1 MTFKELGETL
11 QSERL
16 RQGLSVDEVMQ
27 QTKVGRRHIEAL
39 EEGRIGDLPHPVY
52 VKGFLKTYSSMLG
65 LTIPEISLVVDLAYE
80 SVVEDN
86 VAPKKRWTA
95 VRETGSHSKPSKR
108 ARPEWIFIPIAVLL
122 VAGIGVLLWFI
133 FSASGKSGANKDASG
148 KPALEQKSET
158 AKKAEPAPVAK
169 SEKTPASAQ
178 EPAKP
183 AEEKAPLPS
192 EPARAQTP
200 PVEQPA
206 AAEEK
211 TGKAMIIASEEARAP
226 QADVVH
232 VLEILGDG
240 VCWVEAKVDQNLTTD
255 FYVKKGERVDVRFVK
270 TLAVKFGDLNMVKL
284 RYDGKAVSSPAP
296 RGGVKTLTFPPRQ

>member
-16 RQGLSVDEVMQ
+16 RQGLLIDDVMQ
-27 QTKVGRRHIEAL
+27 VTKVGRRHVEAL

-65 LTIPEISLVVDLAYE
+65 LVIPEISMVVDMAYE

-95 VRETGSHSKPSKR
+95 HREPPSLFKQ
-108 ARPEWIFIPIAVLL
+108 AKVSRPEWIFIPIAVLL
-122 VAGIGVLLWFI
+122 VAGIGVLIWFI
-133 FSASGKSGANKDASG
+133 FSASDKSGGGKDTPK
-148 KPALEQKSET
+148 KPVQEQKSET
-158 AKKAEPAPVAK
+158 SKPREVVPPTEPEPEKTAAARPAPR
-169 SEKTPASAQ
+169 
-178 EPAKP
+178 
-183 AEEKAPLPS
+183 EEKPPLPS
-192 EPARAQTP
+192 EPVRAQTP
-200 PVEQPA
+200 AAEQPPVP
-206 AAEEK
+206 EEK

-232 VLEILGDG
+232 VLEIVGDG
-240 VCWVEAKVDQNLTTD
+240 VCWVEAKVDLNLTTD

-284 RYDGKAVSSPAP
+284 RYDGKNVTSPAP

>member
-16 RQGLSVDEVMQ
+16 RQGLSVEEVMQ

-39 EEGRIGDLPHPVY
+39 EDGRIGDLPHPVY

-95 VRETGSHSKPSKR
+95 VRESGSHSKPSKVS
-108 ARPEWIFIPIAVLL
+108 RPEWIFIPIAALL
-122 VAGIGVLLWFI
+122 FAGIGLLLWFI
-133 FSASGKSGANKDASG
+133 FSSSDKSGKDTSK
-148 KPALEQKSET
+148 KPVQEQKSET
-158 AKKAEPAPVAK
+158 QKQPEPAPVAK
-169 SEKTPASAQ
+169 QEKTPAAQ
-178 EPAKP
+178 EQPKP

-200 PVEQPA
+200 PAEQPA
-206 AAEEK
+206 AVEEK

-226 QADVVH
+226 QAEVVH
-232 VLEILGDG
+232 VLEIVGDG

-270 TLAVKFGDLNMVKL
+270 TLAVKFGDLSMVKL
-284 RYDGKAVSSPAP
+284 RYDGKNVSSPAP